1 MEDIKTKLEILSA
14 ASQYDLACAC
24 GTGKDDRRHRGTDG
38 RWLYPVAL
46 PSGGYSVLLKTLLSN
61 CCSNDCKYCPFR
73 ANANARRCSISPED
87 TAKIF
92 MEYYRNKKVF
102 GLFLSSGVIGS
113 PDNTMRL
120 LNDTVMIL
128 RRRYNFHGY
137 VHLKIIPGASD
148 AAIME
153 SISIASAVSLNIETP
168 GDKYF
173 KKLSDS
179 KDFNSDIIRPI
190 KLMSKLT
197 AKGEK
202 FSKVKCTTQFVVGAA
217 GESDREIVEYM
228 SGIYSRLNF
237 DRVYFSAYQP
247 GLGDKDIPGE
257 QNFKLDNI
265 DYLTREHRLYQCD
278 FLLRK
283 YGFAH
288 NELSFAHDG
297 NLSLLK
303 DPKLVWAENHPEF
316 FPVKINHADLNE
328 LMRVPGIGPETATKI
343 VRERPVRKISRLADI
358 GIKKVQFEKLCN
370 YIVLD

>member
-87 TAKIF
+87 TAKLF

-120 LNDTVMIL
+120 LNDTVLIL

-202 FSKVKCTTQFVVGAA
+202 F
-217 GESDREIVEYM
+217 
-228 SGIYSRLNF
+228 
-237 DRVYFSAYQP
+237 
-247 GLGDKDIPGE
+247 
-257 QNFKLDNI
+257 
-265 DYLTREHRLYQCD
+265 
-278 FLLRK
+278 
-283 YGFAH
+283 
-288 NELSFAHDG
+288 
-297 NLSLLK
+297 
-303 DPKLVWAENHPEF
+303 
-316 FPVKINHADLNE
+316 
-328 LMRVPGIGPETATKI
+328 
-343 VRERPVRKISRLADI
+343 
-358 GIKKVQFEKLCN
+358 
-370 YIVLD
+370 